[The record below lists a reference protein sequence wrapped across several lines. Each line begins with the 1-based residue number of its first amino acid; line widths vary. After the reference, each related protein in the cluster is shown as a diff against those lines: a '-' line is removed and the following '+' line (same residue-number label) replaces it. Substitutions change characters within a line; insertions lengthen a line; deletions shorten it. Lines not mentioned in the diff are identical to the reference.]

1 MVWEGWALYRAR
13 QEALKRGDL
22 KEAEELRKQSEEW
35 SRTHSTDEFVL
46 DPHQERIDRLSER
59 ISRIEEHLGIG

>member
-22 KEAEELRKQSEEW
+22 KEAEELRKRSEEW
-35 SRTHSTDEFVL
+35 SRTHSSD
-46 DPHQERIDRLSER
+46 DPIGEDFEESIERRVTKIERRLH
-59 ISRIEEHLGIG
+59 IK